1 MICNT
6 KIITN
11 MKQFKI
17 QKTLTDR
24 SEISIEK
31 YFNDVN
37 RQREITQEEEVL
49 LSERIKEGDKEALDI
64 LVTANLKFAIS
75 VAKKYQNMGL
85 ELSDLINE
93 ANIGLIKAAERFD
106 ATRGFKFISYAVWW
120 IRQTVLQ
127 SISEK
132 KRMIKIPSN
141 KNMLAGKYFNA
152 MSNLTQELERNP
164 TILELSEYMKISD
177 KEAKSL
183 QEILFKHESLDK
195 KVSSDDSS
203 SLLVDILPDNST
215 KKTEGFLID
224 ESLTYDINRAL
235 SILSHKEI
243 YIIKSLYGIG
253 CNLKSKEEIAEEL
266 EFSTERIRQISKG
279 AEKKLSKNESA
290 RNLLI
295 KYL

>member
-1 MICNT
+1 
-6 KIITN
+6 
-11 MKQFKI
+11 MKQFTI

-37 RQREITQEEEVL
+37 KQKGVTQEEEVL
-49 LSERIKEGDKEALDI
+49 LSERIKKGDKEALDI

-132 KRMIKIPSN
+132 KRMIRIPSN
-141 KNMLAGKYFNA
+141 KNMLAGKFFNA
-152 MSNLTQELERNP
+152 TSNLSQELERSP
-164 TILELSEYMKISD
+164 TDLELSEYMKISL
-177 KEAKSL
+177 KEVQSL

-195 KVSSDDSS
+195 KLSSNDDSS
-203 SLLVDILPDNST
+203 LLIDILPDNSI
-215 KKTEGFLID
+215 KKTESFLID
-224 ESLTYDINRAL
+224 ESLSYDINRAL
-235 SILSHKEI
+235 SILSHKEV
-243 YIIKSLYGIG
+243 YIIKYLYGIG
-253 CNLKSKEEIAEEL
+253 CDLKSKEEIAEEL
-266 EFSTERIRQISKG
+266 EFSVERIRQISRG
-279 AEKKLSKNESA
+279 AEKKLSRNKSA
-290 RNLLI
+290 RDLLI

>member
-1 MICNT
+1 
-6 KIITN
+6 
-11 MKQFKI
+11 MKQFTI

-37 RQREITQEEEVL
+37 KQKSITQEEEVL
-49 LSERIKEGDKEALDI
+49 LSERIKKGDKEAVDI

-85 ELSDLINE
+85 ELSDLISE
-93 ANIGLIKAAERFD
+93 ANIGLIKAAEKFD

-141 KNMLAGKYFNA
+141 KNMLVGKFFNA
-152 MSNLTQELERNP
+152 TSNLSQELERSP
-164 TILELSEYMKISD
+164 TNLELSEYMEISLN
-177 KEAKSL
+177 EVRTL

-195 KVSSDDSS
+195 KISHDDSS
-203 SLLVDILPDNST
+203 SLLIDILPDNSI
-215 KKTEGFLID
+215 KKTESFLID
-224 ESLTYDINRAL
+224 ESLSYDINRAL
-235 SILSHKEI
+235 SILSHKET

-253 CNLKSKEEIAEEL
+253 CDLKAKEEIAEEL
-266 EFSTERIRQISKG
+266 EFSVERIRQISKG
-279 AEKKLSKNESA
+279 AEKKLSRNKSA
-290 RNLLI
+290 RDLLI

>member
-1 MICNT
+1 
-6 KIITN
+6 
-11 MKQFKI
+11 
-17 QKTLTDR
+17 
-24 SEISIEK
+24 
-31 YFNDVN
+31 
-37 RQREITQEEEVL
+37 
-49 LSERIKEGDKEALDI
+49 
-64 LVTANLKFAIS
+64 
-75 VAKKYQNMGL
+75 
-85 ELSDLINE
+85 
-93 ANIGLIKAAERFD
+93 
-106 ATRGFKFISYAVWW
+106 
-120 IRQTVLQ
+120 
-127 SISEK
+127 
-132 KRMIKIPSN
+132 
-141 KNMLAGKYFNA
+141 MLAGKYFNA

>member
-1 MICNT
+1 
-6 KIITN
+6 
-11 MKQFKI
+11 MKQFTI

-37 RQREITQEEEVL
+37 KQKGVTQEEEVL
-49 LSERIKEGDKEALDI
+49 LSERIKKGDKEALDI

-132 KRMIKIPSN
+132 KRMIRIPSN
-141 KNMLAGKYFNA
+141 KNMLAGKFFNA
-152 MSNLTQELERNP
+152 TSNLSQELERSP
-164 TILELSEYMKISD
+164 TDLELSEYMKISLT
-177 KEAKSL
+177 EVQSL

-195 KVSSDDSS
+195 KLSSNDDSS
-203 SLLVDILPDNST
+203 LLIDILPDNSI
-215 KKTEGFLID
+215 KKTESFLID
-224 ESLTYDINRAL
+224 ESLSYDINRAL
-235 SILSHKEI
+235 SILSHKEV
-243 YIIKSLYGIG
+243 YIIKYLYGIG
-253 CNLKSKEEIAEEL
+253 CDLKSKEEIAEEL
-266 EFSTERIRQISKG
+266 EFSVERIRQISRG
-279 AEKKLSKNESA
+279 AEKKLSRNKSA
-290 RNLLI
+290 RDLLI

>member
-1 MICNT
+1 
-6 KIITN
+6 